1 MSAFLSGASDVL
13 VLLSIAGVL
22 IVSALVVAQVAH
34 RLVFAAHAHAH
45 EAEAHAKLLDLV
57 HSSLLAFLA
66 FMLAISVADV
76 RGNFGKADDAVSR
89 EAMQIAA
96 FDREIAEQDAAWAEP
111 ARAILARYVR
121 AVVEVE
127 WPRLGVSP
135 PSLAPEA
142 QQALGELRSALRRA
156 PIREEVRGRM
166 LEHHDRLEVARMG
179 RFENAT
185 RSIPQVFWV
194 LIGGFLVGAMVMNGR
209 YRQTS
214 LTRTLVAV
222 HFAAIGLSIALIL
235 VLDAPF
241 RGETSIPATPIAG
254 ALRPG

>member
-1 MSAFLSGASDVL
+1 VSSFLSHASDVL

-22 IVSALVVAQVAH
+22 IVSALVIAQLARWLLFAPHAEEADAH
-34 RLVFAAHAHAH
+34 S
-45 EAEAHAKLLDLV
+45 KLLDLV
-57 HSSLLAFLA
+57 HTSLLAFIA

-96 FDREIAEQDAAWAEP
+96 FDREIAEQDPAWAGP
-111 ARAILARYVR
+111 AREILARYVR
-121 AVVEVE
+121 TVVETE
-127 WPRLGVSP
+127 WPRLGVSE

-142 QQALGELRSALRRA
+142 QQALDDLRAALRQVPA
-156 PIREEVRGRM
+156 RESVRGLL
-166 LEHHDRLEVARMG
+166 LEHHDRLEVSRMG

-185 RSIPQVFWV
+185 RSIPRVFWV

-209 YRQTS
+209 HRQTT
-214 LTRTLVAV
+214 LTRSLIAV

-241 RGETSIPATPIAG
+241 RGETSISAKPIAES
-254 ALRPG
+254 LRRG